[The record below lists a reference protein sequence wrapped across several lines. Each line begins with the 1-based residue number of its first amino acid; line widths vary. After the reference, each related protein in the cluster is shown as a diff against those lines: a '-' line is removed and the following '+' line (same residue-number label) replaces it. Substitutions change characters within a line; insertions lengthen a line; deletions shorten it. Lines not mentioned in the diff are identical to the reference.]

1 MTKPSPQDIHY
12 EVITQEDENGD
23 ILLPI
28 PPILLK
34 ELGWKETDEIA
45 FNVDTTG
52 QIILS
57 KVT

>member
-45 FNVDTTG
+45 FNVDTTC